1 MAVIFLSGVHYYTGT
16 QRWLN
21 IVITLIMINSG
32 QKFDIEA
39 ITRAGR
45 QQGCI
50 VGWDLAH
57 AVGNVQ
63 LNLHE
68 WDVDFACWCSYKV
81 RMRLTQY

>member
-1 MAVIFLSGVHYYTGT
+1 
-16 QRWLN
+16 
-21 IVITLIMINSG
+21 MINSG

-81 RMRLTQY
+81 RMRLTQYTDCCLYVFAIHSQEAHDIL